1 MPHKTILTMVQ
12 KIPAQ
17 GVQQRPNLLRGKH
30 IVIIDDAESIRRFL
44 RFSLEA
50 YGAIVETTA
59 TAAAGLAYCEQYL
72 PDLVVLD
79 IGLPDSEGLKILPR
93 LKRLGKHHP
102 LPVVVLTVRRDQV
115 SLDRANELGADM
127 YLNKPCFVEDVIE
140 VINALL
146 TNDMDVRPSLV
157 APETPNLQSGQQDT
171 LLTKDT

>member
-1 MPHKTILTMVQ
+1 MVQ
-12 KIPAQ
+12 NIPVQ
-17 GVQQRPNLLRGKH
+17 GVRQQRPNLLRGKH
-30 IVIIDDAESIRRFL
+30 IVVIDDAESIRRFL

-50 YGAIVETTA
+50 YGATVETTA

-93 LKRLGKHHP
+93 LKRLGKHQP
-102 LPVVVLTVRRDQV
+102 LPVVVLTVRKDQI
-115 SLDRANELGADM
+115 SLDRAKELGADV

-140 VINALL
+140 VINVLL
-146 TNDMDVRPSLV
+146 GQDKDARQSLV
-157 APETPNLQSGQQDT
+157 TPETPHLQGGQQDT